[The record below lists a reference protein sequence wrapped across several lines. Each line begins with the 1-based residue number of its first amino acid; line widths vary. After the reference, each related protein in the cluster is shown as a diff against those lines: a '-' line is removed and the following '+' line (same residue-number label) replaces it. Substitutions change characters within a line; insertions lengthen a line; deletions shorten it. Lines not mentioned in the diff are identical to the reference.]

1 MTDTPASSATCARV
15 TRFGPPDDSMMPSL
29 AEFVYRYTMTRT
41 PRHLIVSAFIA
52 FAAFGSFWGVW
63 GASVPRV
70 QHQAGIGAG
79 QLGFALLFVGAGA
92 LPAMLLAG
100 RALDRWG
107 LTVAA
112 VVRSEEH

>member
-1 MTDTPASSATCARV
+1 
-15 TRFGPPDDSMMPSL
+15 
-29 AEFVYRYTMTRT
+29 MTRT
-41 PRHLIVSAFIA
+41 SASSQRHMIVSAFIA

-70 QHQAGIGAG
+70 HHQAGIGAG

-107 LTVAA
+107 LRVAA
-112 VVRSEEH
+112 VVIGALGGVGAGLAVTAGDPAGPWVGPGLV

>member
-1 MTDTPASSATCARV
+1 MCIVTQMMSANSSRNL
-15 TRFGPPDDSMMPSL
+15 TR
-29 AEFVYRYTMTRT
+29 
-41 PRHLIVSAFIA
+41 SAFVA
-52 FAAFGSFWGVW
+52 YAAFGSFWGVW

-70 QHQAGIGAG
+70 QHQAGIGDG

-107 LTVAA
+107 PTVAA
-112 VVRSEEH
+112 VVIGALGGVGAGLALTAVNLPGLCVGLAF